1 MKRHTMDFPTNGPA
15 TLSTPGPSAIE
26 PLFQP
31 FQLRSKTLRS
41 RIVMSPMTRCH
52 SPDGVPGAD
61 VAAYYRRRAEAGVG
75 LIVTEGTGIDH
86 PSALGHGTMAEQNVP
101 VLYGDT
107 ALAGWKQVV
116 QEVHSAGGLIVPQ
129 LWHMGVMRLDHTGP
143 FPEAPS
149 SRPSGV
155 WGPKGKPTF
164 MPPEYLARTAAP
176 TQAMSDAEIAD
187 VIAAYARAAANAA
200 EVGFDGIAIHA
211 AHGYLI
217 DTFFWAET
225 NKRTDSW
232 GGDLVGRTR
241 FGVEVVK
248 AIRAAVGPDLPI
260 ILRWSQWKQQD
271 YDAQLARDPHELEAL
286 LRPLAEAGVDLFDCS
301 TRVFSRPAFAGSDL
315 TLAGWTRKVTERPT
329 IAVGGV
335 GLSKDLQ
342 SSFTNAT
349 VAVNNLDTVLQC
361 FERGDFDLI
370 AVGRSLLIDPRWAQK
385 ARAKAAFEPFG
396 LHHYARLS

>member
-1 MKRHTMDFPTNGPA
+1 MDLPTNLDDARNTTGA
-15 TLSTPGPSAIE
+15 HSIE

-31 FQLRSKTLRS
+31 FRLGSKTLRS

-52 SPDGVPGAD
+52 SPGGVPGAD

-101 VLYGDT
+101 VLYGST
-107 ALAGWKQVV
+107 ALDGWKQVV
-116 QEVHSAGGLIVPQ
+116 REVHGAGGLIVPQ

-149 SRPSGV
+149 SRPSGI
-155 WGPKGKPTF
+155 WGPKDKMTF

-176 TQAMSDAEIAD
+176 TRPMSDAEIAD
-187 VIAAYARAAANAA
+187 VIAAYGRAAANAA
-200 EVGFDGIAIHA
+200 AVGFDGIAIHA

-217 DTFFWAET
+217 DTFFWSET
-225 NKRTDSW
+225 NRRTDGW

-241 FGVEVVK
+241 FGTEVVK
-248 AIRAAVGPDLPI
+248 AVRAAVGPDLPI

-271 YDAQLARDPHELEAL
+271 YDAQLARDPHELEAF
-286 LRPLAEAGVDLFDCS
+286 LRPLVEAGVDLFDCS
-301 TRVFSRPAFAGSDL
+301 TRVFSKPAFAGSNL
-315 TLAGWTRKVTERPT
+315 TLAGWTRKVTARPT
-329 IAVGGV
+329 MAVGGV

-342 SSFTNAT
+342 SSFMNAT
-349 VAVNNLDTVLQC
+349 VAVNNLDAVLHC

-370 AVGRSLLIDPRWAQK
+370 AVGRSLLIDPKWAQK
-385 ARAKAAFEPFG
+385 ARAKVDFEPFG

>member
-1 MKRHTMDFPTNGPA
+1 MDFPGNDPA
-15 TLSTPGPSAIE
+15 TLSTPGPSSIE

-31 FQLRSKTLRS
+31 FQLRSKILRS

-52 SPDGVPGAD
+52 SPGGVPGAD

-75 LIVTEGTGIDH
+75 LIVTEGTGIEH

-107 ALAGWKQVV
+107 ALAGWRQVV

-129 LWHMGVMRLDHTGP
+129 LWHMGVMRLDQTGP

-176 TQAMSDAEIAD
+176 TRPMSDADIAD

-301 TRVFSRPAFAGSDL
+301 TRIFSRPAFAGSDL
-315 TLAGWTRKVTERPT
+315 TLAGWARKVTERPT
-329 IAVGGV
+329 MAVGGV

-361 FERGDFDLI
+361 FARGDFDLI

-385 ARAKAAFEPFG
+385 ARGKADFEPFG
-396 LHHYARLS
+396 LHHYAKLS